1 MSSTTRLRTR
11 LTTVAG
17 FAVMFTQGAVAPAG
31 DSLADRSVAGPP
43 RAVVE
48 LFTSQGCSSCPPADA
63 VVGRL
68 SSNPAVLVLSFHV
81 NYWDDLGWK
90 DPFSSVLST
99 DRQYAYA
106 RSLNERSG
114 ALPHTE
120 ADSLRAPAF
129 HNARK
134 FQRTRSI
141 RSRERQNRFRHQW
154 S

>member
-1 MSSTTRLRTR
+1 MSRATRLCMR
-11 LTTVAG
+11 LTAVAG
-17 FAVMFTQGAVAPAG
+17 FAGMFTQGAVA
-31 DSLADRSVAGPP
+31 GPP
-43 RAVVE
+43 R
-48 LFTSQGCSSCPPADA
+48 A